1 MVPRELGAHG
11 HPRAERAHA
20 RLLREQPANR
30 AGQLVRIVMNLA
42 VNARGAMPQGGKLS
56 LEVADVSID
65 DATARVY
72 ATRTPNRDATPSSP

>member
-1 MVPRELGAHG
+1 
-11 HPRAERAHA
+11 
-20 RLLREQPANR
+20 
-30 AGQLVRIVMNLA
+30 MNLA